1 MMPFAPPIFTTSWGE
16 HVVIRSLRRWAAC
29 RELHQPALAPLV
41 QLAGELGASPH
52 AGVALAS
59 LFQLAEGM
67 LGRPLVAACCC
78 DPEPS
83 RDERAVL
90 LMLAHAPDAGPIHT
104 SRAIPH
110 GLAGPLAWAAL
121 STRMALRMDGAGE
134 RPPTVCPFTA

>member
-1 MMPFAPPIFTTSWGE
+1 M
-16 HVVIRSLRRWAAC
+16 
-29 RELHQPALAPLV
+29 APLV

-59 LFQLAEGM
+59 LFQIAEGM
-67 LGRPLVAACCC
+67 LGRPLVGACCC
-78 DPEPS
+78 DPAPS
-83 RDERAVL
+83 RDERALL

-121 STRMALRMDGAGE
+121 STRMALGMEGRGE
-134 RPPTVCPFTA
+134 GVPAACPFAA